1 MKGKIMK
8 KFALLILSLLV
19 LASSAFAQERRPP
32 NEKELQVLG
41 EVNLQDP
48 PPPLLA
54 GNTFAFVSSEFS
66 FDRVVKGAPYSAL
79 AVTESTQTL
88 SDGNRI
94 VNTRSVSVYRDGEG
108 RTRREQSVMSIG
120 PYLPS
125 LEPMKTVLIYD
136 PNAGVTYSLDPGS
149 HIARKNPSMRLEQG
163 SVSSVRTQGA
173 VAAVGP
179 EENLVFTRTTNG
191 EVQGNVSGGA
201 IKMRIEKD
209 RTDVKQES
217 LGTQTIEGVSA
228 VGSRTTISLPAGQI
242 GNERPIE
249 IVEERWFSKELQTLI
264 MTRRSDPRSGEVIYR
279 LTNIDRSE
287 PDRTL
292 FEVPAGYTVK
302 EEQPLRFK
310 FDPPVR
316 QEQ

>member
-1 MKGKIMK
+1 MEGKIMK

-32 NEKELQVLG
+32 NEKELQVLAEG
-41 EVNLQDP
+41 NLQDP
-48 PPPLLA
+48 PPPGLA

-125 LEPMKTVLIYD
+125 MEPMKTVLIYD

-149 HIARKNPSMRLEQG
+149 HIARKNPSMRLEQE

-173 VAAVGP
+173 AAGVGP
-179 EENLVFTRTTNG
+179 EQNLVFTRTTNG
-191 EVQGNVSGGA
+191 EVQGSVAGGA

-209 RTDVKQES
+209 RADVKEES
-217 LGTQTIEGVSA
+217 LGTRTIEGVSA

-279 LTNIDRSE
+279 LTNIDRTE

>member
-1 MKGKIMK
+1 
-8 KFALLILSLLV
+8 
-19 LASSAFAQERRPP
+19 
-32 NEKELQVLG
+32 
-41 EVNLQDP
+41 
-48 PPPLLA
+48 
-54 GNTFAFVSSEFS
+54 
-66 FDRVVKGAPYSAL
+66 
-79 AVTESTQTL
+79 
-88 SDGNRI
+88 
-94 VNTRSVSVYRDGEG
+94 
-108 RTRREQSVMSIG
+108 
-120 PYLPS
+120 
-125 LEPMKTVLIYD
+125 
-136 PNAGVTYSLDPGS
+136 
-149 HIARKNPSMRLEQG
+149 MRLEQG

-173 VAAVGP
+173 AAAVGP
-179 EENLVFTRTTNG
+179 EENLVFRRTTNG
-191 EVQGNVSGGA
+191 EVQGDVSAGA
-201 IKMRIEKD
+201 IKMRMEKD
-209 RTDVKQES
+209 RSDVKQES